1 MTTIDHSILI
11 TAPQQIVWKYLSDIS
26 NNPNWQVDCKVISFL
41 TTHHSGE
48 GTRYRY
54 RSERGR
60 EYVVELTAWYNLL
73 GYEYVF
79 VDGSPFASSKGR
91 IRLHERPEGTV
102 VQWSFTYE
110 LGGAFSGLRNVL
122 GMKRSV
128 DNMMVDSLWTLW
140 RQVGQL
146 AVNTPMTSSK
156 SLMQDAPNVEARA
169 QYKPRHDDSSTN
181 IPSVSVEAPIEASSQ
196 PPQITDE
203 PPVVDD
209 DTRPR
214 PITPAPMSSVTP
226 SVTPS
231 VMPSVMPSEVSPE
244 PEKAEDSFI
253 KEPDFLSRIRE
264 EESRTD
270 IPPVR
275 LDSPP
280 PITVDDT
287 SPNTVP
293 SEEPVVAEPESIVET
308 PVDVPEPVETIPPVS
323 VEREVVAHDLPL
335 LDDEPTMGTGDTSQV
350 SVFDIFGIQKPSE
363 TQEMRAVELG
373 KIEDAT
379 PDAIETAVDLKPVIT
394 PDVVESASDVMP
406 ETASSDASDKHEVL
420 FVKRVGKR
428 VLLRRSLVRLRRP
441 R

>member
-11 TAPQQIVWKYLSDIS
+11 TTPQHIVWNYVSDIS

-41 TTHHSGE
+41 TTHHNGE

-54 RSERGR
+54 SSERGR

-110 LGGAFSGLRNVL
+110 LGGAFSGLRNAL

-146 AVNTPMTSSK
+146 AVNTPMIPSK

-169 QYKPRHDDSSTN
+169 QYKSRHDSSTN
-181 IPSVSVEAPIEASSQ
+181 LPPVSVSAPVESSLQ
-196 PPQITDE
+196 PSSVMDE

-214 PITPAPMSSVTP
+214 PVTPAPMAPITP
-226 SVTPS
+226 SEPS
-231 VMPSVMPSEVSPE
+231 SAPVET
-244 PEKAEDSFI
+244 ADSFVN
-253 KEPDFLSRIRE
+253 EPDFLSRIRE

-280 PITVDDT
+280 PIVVDDT
-287 SPNTVP
+287 SPHTVQA
-293 SEEPVVAEPESIVET
+293 EEPVVAEPEPIVEI
-308 PVDVPEPVETIPPVS
+308 PVDVPEPVAIIPAVPTDPELVA
-323 VEREVVAHDLPL
+323 RELPL
-335 LDDEPTMGTGDTSQV
+335 LDDEPTLDSGDTSQV
-350 SVFDIFGIQKPSE
+350 SVFDIFGIQKQSE

-373 KIEDAT
+373 EVEESTEDIIKEVVQPEQVIIPEVVAQVIEIVPAT
-379 PDAIETAVDLKPVIT
+379 TATTVVDKQ
-394 PDVVESASDVMP
+394 
-406 ETASSDASDKHEVL
+406 EVL
-420 FVKRVGKR
+420 SLKRVGKR
-428 VLLRRSLVRLRRP
+428 VLLRQHLVRLRRP